1 MKEYALAVLA
11 GIWVVDGLALL
22 IAPRS
27 VIDRVREA
35 TAETPD
41 IFRWQILAVA
51 AGVALFILGFDM
63 AYSALWMITAL
74 GMIAK
79 GCFLWL
85 GPTTLR
91 ERVLEWCW
99 RREDVDYRFWGLG
112 LCVLAVLLL
121 HALGWI
127 GRE

>member
-1 MKEYALAVLA
+1 MKEYTLAVLA

-27 VIDRVREA
+27 VINRVREA
-35 TAETPD
+35 MAETPD
-41 IFRWQILAVA
+41 ILRWQILAVA
-51 AGVALFILGFDM
+51 AGIALFILGSDM
-63 AYSALWMITAL
+63 VYSILWMIIAL

-99 RREDVDYRFWGLG
+99 HREDVDYRFWGLG
-112 LCVLAVLLL
+112 LCALAVLLL

-127 GRE
+127 GQA

>member
-1 MKEYALAVLA
+1 MKEYTLAFLA
-11 GIWVVDGLALL
+11 GIWAADGLSLL
-22 IAPRS
+22 IAPRL
-27 VIDRVREA
+27 VINRVREA
-35 TAETPD
+35 TAVTPG

-63 AYSALWMITAL
+63 AYRPLWTTVAL

-79 GCFLWL
+79 GSFLWL
-85 GPTTLR
+85 GPTALR

-99 RREDVDYRFWGLG
+99 NREDIDYRFWGLG
-112 LCVLAVLLL
+112 LCTLAVLLL

-127 GRE
+127 GRD